1 LDLGVLLHTFYYE
14 IKRKKKMRAQR
25 FKYLGLAFTLAALIE
40 FGVGAATE
48 SKAAVAATEVEQ
60 VLLTSGFKVNAAK
73 TSAQRAQLRAL
84 PDNQFTM
91 VKQDANT
98 YYLYPDK
105 KDNRLYAGDQ
115 YAYRA
120 YQGYLKNKHL
130 RAQGVFVWEV
140 NPADRSNNK
149 TIQIWHDWTPFHQ
162 WQ

>member
-1 LDLGVLLHTFYYE
+1 
-14 IKRKKKMRAQR
+14 MRVQR
-25 FKYLGLAFTLAALIE
+25 FKYVCLAFTLVALIE

-48 SKAAVAATEVEQ
+48 SNAAVADTQVEQ
-60 VLLTSGFKVNAAK
+60 VLLTSGFKVKAAK
-73 TSAQRAQLRAL
+73 TPAQRAQLRAM
-84 PDNQFTM
+84 PDDQFTM
-91 VKQDANT
+91 VKQDGNT

-120 YQGYLKNKHL
+120 YQGYLKNKNL

-140 NPADRSNNK
+140 NPADRSSNK